1 MSLLALRRRWLA
13 RRHRGSEWE
22 RLLQPP
28 PDGEWVSLDLE
39 TTGLDPR
46 RDHIL
51 SLAAVPVRGSRVVL
65 SERFERRIRPE
76 RAFGI
81 ESVRHHLITPAEA
94 AAGMPVTRAV
104 REFLQWLGS
113 RALLGYHIS
122 FDLEMLAPHVKTIT
136 GFHLANARVEL
147 ADAFASHVARTR
159 PYDPHNLEFTHIA
172 RTLGVP
178 VLARHSALGD
188 ATTVA
193 LCWLALQPR
202 AAPRGHR
209 SEADRGPVRES
220 GAGA

>member
-1 MSLLALRRRWLA
+1 MRGLRRRWLA

-22 RLLQPP
+22 GLLQSPP
-28 PDGEWVSLDLE
+28 PGEWVSLDLE

-65 SERFERRIRPE
+65 SERFERRIRPD

-94 AAGMPVTRAV
+94 AAGIQVTRAV
-104 REFLQWLGS
+104 REFLHWLGS
-113 RALLGYHIS
+113 RTLLGYHIS
-122 FDLEMLAPHVKTIT
+122 FDLEMLAPHARAIT
-136 GFHLANARVEL
+136 GFGVPNVRVEL
-147 ADAFASHVARTR
+147 ADAFASHIARTR
-159 PYDPHNLEFTHIA
+159 PYDPHNLEFSHIA

-178 VLARHSALGD
+178 VLGRHSALGD

-202 AAPRGHR
+202 AAPRGHGP
-209 SEADRGPVRES
+209 EADRGPVRES